1 MSRASAGQHV
11 QDFGDQAAGGGA
23 VPAVAVEQSGCRVVR
38 EREQQAFV
46 FGLVQGLLQGPPG
59 GGRITEGVAGD
70 LRGAGCSFP
79 SRSWTEVHV
88 IIRRDALDAS
98 MSRYLVD
105 RLSAAPGSSSG
116 RPL

>member
-1 MSRASAGQHV
+1 VSRASAGQHV

-23 VPAVAVEQSGCRVVR
+23 VPAVAVEQSGCRV
-38 EREQQAFV
+38 
-46 FGLVQGLLQGPPG
+46 QGPPG